1 MHKTK
6 DGKVI
11 ASLTEVKN
19 KTGDIFALVDEYGEV
34 TLTSYNKPRYRIT
47 KIEFGSILEV
57 KEKPERKSMFDR
69 VKETVMGMT
78 EKSKDNEIEQ
88 TLIPFEILR
97 QLSKMKAWDRINR
110 EERKHMLVIKKPL
123 Q

>member
-34 TLTSYNKPRYRIT
+34 TLTSYNKPRYRIN

-69 VKETVMGMT
+69 VKETVIGIT
-78 EKSKDNEIEQ
+78 DKPKESEKED

-97 QLSKMKAWDRINR
+97 QLTKMKAWDRINR